1 MLLWATITDFDSPLP
16 RLPPFHWLSRVP
28 LVVSPSPS
36 LTTAAGLWALGLLS
50 AVFGLLPCSALHPFL
65 ATIIGELTLC
75 RAWANILGHLMSA
88 QLQAY
93 GWIA

>member
-1 MLLWATITDFDSPLP
+1 MPLP
-16 RLPPFHWLSRVP
+16 YR
-28 LVVSPSPS
+28 S
-36 LTTAAGLWALGLLS
+36 LTLDLTTAGLWALGLLS

-75 RAWANILGHLMSA
+75 RAWANIVGHLMSA

>member
-1 MLLWATITDFDSPLP
+1 MPLP
-16 RLPPFHWLSRVP
+16 YR
-28 LVVSPSPS
+28 S
-36 LTTAAGLWALGLLS
+36 LTLDLTTAGLWALGLLS
-50 AVFGLLPCSALHPFL
+50 AVFGLAAQLPCSALHPFL

>member
-1 MLLWATITDFDSPLP
+1 MPLP
-16 RLPPFHWLSRVP
+16 YS
-28 LVVSPSPS
+28 S
-36 LTTAAGLWALGLLS
+36 LTLNLTTAGLWALGLLS

-88 QLQAY
+88 QQQRTAGLHNALLSALL
-93 GWIA
+93 IARFLSLVSAPSRGAR